1 MPRRLSKWS
10 FPASL
15 VPPRLSKWP
24 FPASLVV
31 PGASLVSPGCPSGP
45 LLPPWCL
52 PSCPKLSKWSFPASL
67 VLPRL
72 STWSF
77 PASLVLPAVEMVV
90 SCLPGASHYVFP
102 GPSRPKMTLDASR
115 AFSSR
120 LPASA
125 SRHLPGYSNSLL
137 LLPGLFAQS
146 PGVCGLFSCGAPD
159 KVKFTFCRPFPGSPS
174 AEQFLMANGPARG
187 KSWGSRLLTMI
198 FSSSLVGQLRTGGIS
213 RSCLR
218 SIFMPRG
225 GKPRAKRSTPRV
237 NPGWSIPGLSLGQ
250 VEKQKRGLTSVGVSI
265 KTY

>member
-1 MPRRLSKWS
+1 
-10 FPASL
+10 
-15 VPPRLSKWP
+15 
-24 FPASLVV
+24 
-31 PGASLVSPGCPSGP
+31 
-45 LLPPWCL
+45 
-52 PSCPKLSKWSFPASL
+52 
-67 VLPRL
+67 
-72 STWSF
+72 
-77 PASLVLPAVEMVV
+77 
-90 SCLPGASHYVFP
+90 
-102 GPSRPKMTLDASR
+102 MTLDASR

-187 KSWGSRLLTMI
+187 KSWGEPHSQLLTMI
-198 FSSSLVGQLRTGGIS
+198 LSSSLVGQLRTGGIS

-218 SIFMPRG
+218 SLFMPGG
-225 GKPRAKRSTPRV
+225 GKPRPKRLTPRV

-265 KTY
+265 KH